1 MKDRVTTF
9 KRDNKSTFNHKNVHL
24 YYAIVII
31 T

>member
-9 KRDNKSTFNHKNVHL
+9 KRDTNSTFNHKNVNL